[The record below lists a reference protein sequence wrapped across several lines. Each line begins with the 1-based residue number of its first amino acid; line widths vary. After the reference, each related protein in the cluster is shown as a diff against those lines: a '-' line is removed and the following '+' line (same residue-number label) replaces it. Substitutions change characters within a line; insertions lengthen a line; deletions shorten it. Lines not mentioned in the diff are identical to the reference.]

1 MSEHRA
7 ALEQIMR
14 LCAESRTYTRRT
26 QLINTVAM
34 KALGMT
40 ASQRHQ
46 VHLEIMDRVGDQP
59 MKAAYLQRQAKASA
73 KMAAYMLGRHD
84 IEIPPTV
91 APLAEGLHAAAQH
104 EDAYGAFHLDGA
116 A

>member
-26 QLINTVAM
+26 QLINNVAM

-40 ASQRHQ
+40 AGQRHQ
-46 VHLEIMDRVGDQP
+46 VHVEIMDRIGDKP
-59 MKAAYLQRQAKASA
+59 LKEAYLRRKAKADA
-73 KMAAYMLGRHD
+73 KMAAYMRETHGV
-84 IEIPPTV
+84 EID
-91 APLAEGLHAAAQH
+91 LLAAAQH
-104 EDAYGAFHLDGA
+104 EDAYGAFHLDGVHG
-116 A
+116 